1 MKHKVSTHWKGGG
14 LFDSTIDGHT
24 IRIDASDS
32 KLEGPSPKRLLL
44 SGLAGCSGIDIV
56 TMLEKMR
63 VAVDGLEIDIEAGL
77 SDDYPKVYNHIQMH
91 FRFFGPNIQPKKV
104 VKAIELSLEQYCGV
118 AGMLR
123 KSGPIEYTYEI
134 LPTQAAEIEK

>member
-1 MKHKVSTHWKGGG
+1 MNHKLTPHWKGGE
-14 LFDSTIDGHT
+14 LFDSTVNGHT
-24 IRIDASDS
+24 IRIDASDDN
-32 KLEGPSPKRLLL
+32 LEGPSPKRLLL

-56 TMLEKMR
+56 STLKKMR
-63 VAVDGLEIDIEAGL
+63 VPIEGLEIDVEAGL
-77 SDDYPKVYNHIQMH
+77 SDDYPKVYNHIMMH
-91 FRFFGPNIQPKKV
+91 FRFRGTNINPTKV

-134 LPTQAAEIEK
+134 VELD

>member
-1 MKHKVSTHWKGGG
+1 MKHKVNTSWKGEA

-24 IRIDASDS
+24 FRIDASDE
-32 KLEGPSPKRLLL
+32 KKEGPSPKRLLL

-56 TMLEKMR
+56 NTLKKMR
-63 VAVDGLEIDIEAGL
+63 VALDGLDIDVEAGL
-77 SDDYPKVYNHIQMH
+77 SDDYPKVYNHIRMH
-91 FRFFGPNIQPKKV
+91 FRFSGKNIDAKKV
-104 VKAIELSLEQYCGV
+104 VRAIDLSLEQYCGV

-134 LPTQAAEIEK
+134 VEA